1 MRTFVLITAAVILI
15 ALLLAL
21 YYNGLLGNTATP

>member
-15 ALLLAL
+15 ALLLVL
-21 YYNGLLGNTATP
+21 YYNGLLGNTAAP